1 MTMMSTRQGGIAIA
15 LGVGFWA
22 CGAAIVHL
30 LPTLFDGGAAT
41 AAMFAVAIATSWI
54 TLELARRLGA
64 ARGPALVAMMTL
76 GTGVALLLDGIGFA
90 FVPDV
95 YAGRSFA
102 SQAGAAFIMW
112 AGGVGLLMAL
122 AAERSR

>member
-1 MTMMSTRQGGIAIA
+1 MTKRQGWIAA
-15 LGVGFWA
+15 LLGVSLWA
-22 CGAAIVHL
+22 CGAAIVHF
-30 LPTLFDGGAAT
+30 LPFLFDGGLST
-41 AAMFAVAIATSWI
+41 AAMFGVGVITSLITVAM
-54 TLELARRLGA
+54 ARRLGSA
-64 ARGPALVAMMTL
+64 SGAPLIAMMAL

-112 AGGVGLLMAL
+112 AGGAGLLIAL
-122 AAERSR
+122 VTERKR